1 MERTVFKNQ
10 SFYILLITFLGIL
23 LCWNLWTFWNSKN
36 LIALIPAIIQIII
49 LGLIFTKNKQA
60 KLAIKI
66 WAIILIAG
74 PSLSILG
81 NTIKVLLGDE
91 ILSKIMPLIIQ
102 ILILT
107 AGLYINHFNNTT
119 VELKN
124 IEEFQNQ

>member
-10 SFYILLITFLGIL
+10 NFYILLITFPGIL

-119 VELKN
+119 VEVKN